1 MYILSQMYLIA
12 NFKIMTSGL
21 YLVEHV
27 NLEDLNYNPILLFQT
42 ILKYLLIK
50 KIIILGFPENLPI
63 VFPSQLI
70 I

>member
-1 MYILSQMYLIA
+1 
-12 NFKIMTSGL
+12 MTSGL

-27 NLEDLNYNPILLFQT
+27 NLEDLNYNPIPLFQT